1 MWKFTKH
8 VLIRISKRGYTRD
21 ELLMVLNGDV
31 PAIVYPSPKE
41 DTVGLYFGRVWKK
54 NLMIPVYRT
63 TQSIITVRPMR
74 KKEKE
79 IFLKEIDHE

>member
-1 MWKFTKH
+1 
-8 VLIRISKRGYTRD
+8 
-21 ELLMVLNGDV
+21 MVLNGDV

-54 NLMIPVYRT
+54 FLMIPVDRT
-63 TQSIITVRPMR
+63 TLSIITVRPMR